1 MNVHWQQT
9 EKMILVEKSEEVKHM
24 MYVVEKCCVNVFMWL
39 LV

>member
-24 MYVVEKCCVNVFMWL
+24 MYVIGKVLC
-39 LV
+39 